1 MFVVMKN
8 QSQIAIAQSFYQVLG
23 PLVLLVVETTDL
35 SGPKS
40 LENLTYKVVL
50 RIHLPMSGIRTQN
63 FSGDGPL
70 SYDHDHDH
78 PFS

>member
-35 SGPKS
+35 SVPSHWK
-40 LENLTYKVVL
+40 T
-50 RIHLPMSGIRTQN
+50 
-63 FSGDGPL
+63 
-70 SYDHDHDH
+70 
-78 PFS
+78 